1 MSNTLVAYFSHAG
14 ENYVS
19 GDIVNLPRGNAEV
32 LADFAVAATGADS
45 FRIQR
50 AEAYP
55 AGYNDTVAVAR
66 EEKAANA
73 RPALAADKDVAE
85 YENVVL
91 IYPNWCGTMPM
102 AVCTWLEGHS
112 FAGKNIYPLCTHEG
126 SGLSATESEIAAA
139 CPGANVQKGLGVL
152 GSKAAQSEQ
161 TVRDWLHAL

>member
-19 GDIVNLPRGNAEV
+19 GSLINLPRGNAEV
-32 LADFAVAATGADS
+32 LAGFAADACGADT
-45 FRIQR
+45 FRIER

-66 EEKAANA
+66 EELAANA
-73 RPALAADKDVAE
+73 RPALAADFDPSP

-91 IYPNWCGTMPM
+91 IFPNWCGTMPM
-102 AVCTWLEGHS
+102 AVYTWLEAHS

-126 SGLSATESEIAAA
+126 SGLSATESQIAAA

-152 GSKAAQSEQ
+152 GHKAAQSQ
-161 TVRDWLHAL
+161 QVVAGWLQEL